1 MKINNIAIQGIGG
14 IKNLT
19 LTFDE
24 KANFICGPN
33 GIGKT
38 TVLESI
44 IRCFSNDPKSLQKH
58 VQAEYGNI
66 DLKIDT
72 NDNGLQVTLAYR
84 DSSPEANN
92 NAVTPLYHQIALSK
106 RLIQLRTNRMF
117 PYQQLN
123 FVSRDPSREHSHQ
136 ISDSISQGIQGTSI
150 KSWFVN
156 RWLYS
161 AHKGVL
167 TSTRL
172 QNLEHSKACFSIL
185 NSDFSFFKVDAG
197 TNNILIKAPSGE
209 IPFEYLS
216 SGFKSS
222 LTLLLGIIAEI
233 EFRFDNIAA
242 QDFDGVIIIDEIE
255 LHLHPEWQAR
265 IVTALQTVFAKAQFI
280 ITTHSAH
287 VIQAASPN
295 QVIALEF
302 QDDNIIQ
309 RDLSESAY
317 GFQGW
322 SVEEILRD
330 IMGMESTQST
340 RYTDT
345 IKAFTQAIDSGNV
358 STAEQSYAELMKML
372 HPSSHLRKLF
382 SFQLIGVGGV
392 AND

>member
-44 IRCFSNDPKSLQKH
+44 IRCFSNDLRILQKH

-66 DLKIDT
+66 DLEINT
-72 NDNGLQVTLAYR
+72 NDNKLQVTLVSR

-92 NAVTPLYHQIALSK
+92 NDLTALYYERDVAK
-106 RLIQLRTNRMF
+106 RLIQLRTNRIF
-117 PYQQLN
+117 PYQKSES
-123 FVSRDPSREHSHQ
+123 VPRDPSRETAQ
-136 ISDSISQGIQGTSI
+136 DISQSTLQGVQGTSI
-150 KSWFVN
+150 KGWFVN
-156 RWLYS
+156 RWLY
-161 AHKGVL
+161 AGQDAL
-167 TSTRL
+167 TPTQL

-185 NSDFSFFKVDAG
+185 NPDFSFSKVEAK

-222 LTLLLGIIAEI
+222 LTLLLGVIAEI

-265 IVTALQTVFAKAQFI
+265 IVTALQKVFAKAQFI

-287 VIQAASPN
+287 VIQAALPN

-340 RYTDT
+340 RYSDT
-345 IKAFTQAIDSGNV
+345 IKSFTQAIDSENV
-358 STAEQSYAELMKML
+358 PTAQKSYDELMKML